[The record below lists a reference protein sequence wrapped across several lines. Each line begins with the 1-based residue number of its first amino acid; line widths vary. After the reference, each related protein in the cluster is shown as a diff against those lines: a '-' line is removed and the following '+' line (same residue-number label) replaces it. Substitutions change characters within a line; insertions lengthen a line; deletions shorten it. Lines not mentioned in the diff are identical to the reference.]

1 MLVKESNE
9 IVERGNTLMSPDRI
23 SRIVTALC
31 GLIGILALV
40 TIGVLTFTG
49 GSEFTEFALVM
60 VFFVSFLVGSYW
72 WIAFSVPF
80 APIVGIILGREKRGA
95 RNPPQYQA

>member
-1 MLVKESNE
+1 MFAMFAG
-9 IVERGNTLMSPDRI
+9 RT

-31 GLIGILALV
+31 TLIGILALV

-60 VFFVSFLVGSYW
+60 VFFVSFLVGLTGGS
-72 WIAFSVPF
+72 PF
-80 APIVGIILGREKRGA
+80 LSLL
-95 RNPPQYQA
+95 PPS